1 MFWCIYPHLPRKT
14 THQMLAFVSHA
25 IKIRVLVDEIS
36 HHLQVPCVDSPHR
49 CWRAPRVPLW
59 VPPPSLQCPSCL
71 ALPRRW
77 IRHRENPPGAKLR
90 WKMFLWKT
98 LVFFVDVF
106 CVLKMEVDLIFLIK
120 TGSKKD
126 QELYINIYLLLLL
139 QNTCEIRKILLVNY
153 TYGPNATQTFLIKY
167 NQISNHTKSTTP
179 SCIEIHET
187 SDSKKTY
194 G

>member
-1 MFWCIYPHLPRKT
+1 MI
-14 THQMLAFVSHA
+14 FV
-25 IKIRVLVDEIS
+25 
-36 HHLQVPCVDSPHR
+36 
-49 CWRAPRVPLW
+49 
-59 VPPPSLQCPSCL
+59 
-71 ALPRRW
+71 
-77 IRHRENPPGAKLR
+77 ENFR
-90 WKMFLWKT
+90 
-98 LVFFVDVF
+98 VFFVDVF
-106 CVLKMEVDLIFLIK
+106 FCVLKMEVVDLIFLIK

-139 QNTCEIRKILLVNY
+139 QNTCEIRKIILVNY